1 VLGRAGGLLRRLGLG
16 RLVDRAG
23 GLVARLAGRE
33 RTVDGLTL
41 SVGHV
46 GHLHYVAE
54 LADGT
59 RERLLLEELVRACRP
74 ATMVLEAGAHIGFL
88 TMQAARAVGAEGVVV
103 AFEAN
108 PRTIHVL
115 ERNLRRN
122 GLADRV
128 EVVPVALGSEPGRSR
143 FVVRGGGDESS
154 FYGDGAAIEVDV
166 TTVDAWL
173 ENHPTA
179 LRPVSVVKVDVEGAE
194 PAVLAGMQRTLEAAG
209 ADLTLFVECNPGAL
223 EAAGSSA
230 DELVAL
236 LRSFGFGV
244 SWLDEA
250 ERRVVPYEGPVW
262 SGEYANLA
270 CRRSL

>member
-1 VLGRAGGLLRRLGLG
+1 VLGRVGGLLRRLGLG

-54 LADGT
+54 LVDGT

-74 ATMVLEAGAHIGFL
+74 GTMVLEAGAHIGFL
-88 TMQAARAVGAEGVVV
+88 TMQAARAVGPDGIVVT
-103 AFEAN
+103 FEAN
-108 PRTIHVL
+108 PRTVPVL

-128 EVVPVALGSEPGRSR
+128 EVVPVALGAEPGRSR

-173 ENHPTA
+173 GSHPVER
-179 LRPVSVVKVDVEGAE
+179 RPVSVVKVDVEGAE
-194 PAVLAGMQRTLEAAG
+194 PAVLAGMRGTLEAAG

-230 DELVAL
+230 AELVGL

-250 ERRVVPYEGPVW
+250 ERRVAPYEEQAW
-262 SGEYANLA
+262 SGEYANLV